1 MLYEVNKRRTTMAV
15 AINYYKCAPELYNKY
30 LAAGKLVDTDF
41 YFVEDK
47 EKNIQEL
54 YMGKILLSSSDESIA
69 AIKKV
74 CEKLSQQ
81 INELAPIAKSGLI
94 EDLEMLWDTM
104 LIFDGGSAN
113 VKLAVLDYTVLK

>member
-1 MLYEVNKRRTTMAV
+1 MAV
-15 AINYYKCAPELYNKY
+15 AVNYYKCSPELYNKY
-30 LAAGKLVDTDF
+30 LAAGKLVDTNF

-54 YMGKILLSSSDESIA
+54 YIGKILLSSSDESIA
-69 AIKKV
+69 VIREV
-74 CEKLSQQ
+74 CEKLNKQ

-104 LIFDGGSAN
+104 LIFDGGSAD
-113 VKLAVLDYTVLK
+113 VTLATLDETILL

>member
-1 MLYEVNKRRTTMAV
+1 MAV
-15 AINYYKCAPELYNKY
+15 AINYYKCSPELYNKY

-54 YMGKILLSSSDESIA
+54 YMGKILLSSSDENIA
-69 AIKKV
+69 AIREAY
-74 CEKLSQQ
+74 EKLNKQ

-94 EDLEMLWDTM
+94 EDLGMLWDTM
-104 LIFDGGSAN
+104 LIFDGGSADA
-113 VKLAVLDYTVLK
+113 KLAVLDHTILK

>member
-1 MLYEVNKRRTTMAV
+1 MAV
-15 AINYYKCAPELYNKY
+15 AVNYYKCSPELYNKY

-54 YMGKILLSSSDESIA
+54 YIGKILLSSSDGNIA
-69 AIKKV
+69 AIREAY
-74 CEKLSQQ
+74 EKLNKQ

-94 EDLEMLWDTM
+94 EDLGMLWDTM
-104 LIFDGGSAN
+104 LIFDGGSADS
-113 VKLAVLDYTVLK
+113 KLAILDNTILK

>member
-1 MLYEVNKRRTTMAV
+1 MAV
-15 AINYYKCAPELYNKY
+15 AINYYKCSPELYEQY

-54 YMGKILLSSSDESIA
+54 YMGKILLSSSDENIA
-69 AIKKV
+69 AIKEAYENLNK
-74 CEKLSQQ
+74 Q

-104 LIFDGGSAN
+104 LIFDGGSADS
-113 VKLAVLDYTVLK
+113 KLAILNHSILK